1 MKACL
6 LAVLAFVPVG
16 LSGTGFAAPS
26 VAANDAV
33 TITADGANS
42 YVGDVATANDKV
54 VCRFH
59 DCTLTADHVTYN
71 RLTHTLI
78 ASGNAKLVEGQ
89 PHGTVSGP
97 KIEVPDCGAA
107 PLHFVVTG
115 ANTPVT
121 GKF

>member
-6 LAVLAFVPVG
+6 LAVLVFVPVG
-16 LSGTGFAAPS
+16 LGATGFAAPS
-26 VAANDAV
+26 VVASDAV

-42 YVGDVATANDKV
+42 YVGNVATADDHV
-54 VCRFH
+54 VCHFH
-59 DCTLTADHVTYN
+59 DCTLTADHLTYN
-71 RLTHTLI
+71 RLTHTLV
-78 ASGNAKLVEGQ
+78 ASGNAKLFKGET
-89 PHGTVSGP
+89 HGTVSGP
-97 KIEVPDCGAA
+97 KIEVPDCSAA